1 MLTKDLLRFKTVS
14 GRVHP
19 LFIAPDD
26 RALLAFASTIVNT
39 YRDSLRY
46 PRSEIQESLAP
57 LINSQRD
64 LKLAKGILKLY
75 DDLCEYSG
83 DSEADYPAMRRT
95 LFATA
100 SRMMDTLKS
109 SDSWLDFRTDVFRE
123 AGETVVPLSE
133 NIYLDLPDYEQ
144 LVKLPDLTAE
154 QLLEKYNIAL
164 AQSLVLFAESIDL
177 TIEEPDSARMR
188 RFFKYLKFF
197 RLLADIS
204 KSSKWENAAPSV
216 IRLKIDGPASI
227 LDAASKYGLQLAS
240 FLPAVFQLTKWK
252 FTCDLKLRDKEL
264 RFSLDES
271 CGLHQRFGRLGIY
284 VPEEVKM
291 FARLFAER
299 CPDWTLT
306 SESPFL
312 KGKRGQTFVFPD
324 ITFIKGERK
333 VYLEL
338 FHKWHSHQLAGR
350 LDFLTVNAG
359 IPLVLGVER
368 QLLASNPQLKEQV
381 ESHPLFGERIFLFRD
396 FPSIEKMKKILDRE
410 I

>member
-26 RALLAFASTIVNT
+26 RALLAFASSIVNT

-227 LDAASKYGLQLAS
+227 LDAASKYGL
-240 FLPAVFQLTKWK
+240 PAVFQLTKWK
-252 FTCDLKLRDKEL
+252 FSCDLKLRDKVL

-271 CGLHQRFGRLGIY
+271 CGLYQRFGRLGIY

-350 LDFLTVNAG
+350 LDFLTANAG

>member
-26 RALLAFASTIVNT
+26 RTLLAFASTIVNT

-164 AQSLVLFAESIDL
+164 AESIDL

-252 FTCDLKLRDKEL
+252 FSCDLKLRDKVL

-271 CGLHQRFGRLGIY
+271 CGLYQRFGRLGIY

-350 LDFLTVNAG
+350 LDFLTANAG